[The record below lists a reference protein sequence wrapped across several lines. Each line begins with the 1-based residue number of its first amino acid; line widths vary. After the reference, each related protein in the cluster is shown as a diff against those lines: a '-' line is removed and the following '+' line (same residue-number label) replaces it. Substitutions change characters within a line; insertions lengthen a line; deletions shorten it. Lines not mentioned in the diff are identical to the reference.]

1 MKQFPTVIERII
13 AATIEYLDHTSR
25 LFFPLLKLQRKTIAW
40 IIHNLSSLR
49 AILRFYTREWRDKI
63 IRDVR

>member
-1 MKQFPTVIERII
+1 MKQLPTVIERVI

-25 LFFPLLKLQRKTIAW
+25 LFFSLSKLQRKTIAW

>member
-1 MKQFPTVIERII
+1 MKQFPTVIEGII
-13 AATIEYLDHTSR
+13 AAAIEYLDHTFR
-25 LFFPLLKLQRKTIAW
+25 FFFSLSKLQRKTIAW
-40 IIHNLSSLR
+40 IVHNLSSLR